1 MFKCGLNVMRL
12 VFRANNLLSFL
23 LRLPSIVWLGV
34 VLAFTFHPFLSCA
47 SEMTV
52 VFHWFLFLLMQTN
65 SSSNNVNILFR
76 FWFGISN
83 GTTIIIEGFWHAFNF
98 FHHCVVMVAVS
109 LNCFNGKWKCDV
121 SHVDNMKT
129 TQIIICYRNLWPAEW
144 LAAKQCATEQN
155 FYP

>member
-1 MFKCGLNVMRL
+1 MFECGLNAMRL
-12 VFRANNLLSFL
+12 VFRTNNLLSFL
-23 LRLPSIVWLGV
+23 LRLPSIVRLGV
-34 VLAFTFHPFLSCA
+34 TFAFTFHPFHSCA

-65 SSSNNVNILFR
+65 SSSNINVNILFR
-76 FWFGISN
+76 FRTEQRLLLRAFGMRSI
-83 GTTIIIEGFWHAFNF
+83 FVPLWWW
-98 FHHCVVMVAVS
+98 MVAVS

-129 TQIIICYRNLWPAEW
+129 TQIIICYRNLWPAELL
-144 LAAKQCATEQN
+144 LAAKQCATKPN